1 MDSRRGFNAV
11 LIICRSVCFC
21 SRLVWSFEKS
31 HPNAILEAGEQGF
44 YAKTSIKD
52 VKVKAH
58 ILHEAGEIAGN
69 MEVASV
75 FCSKNPGVKSIILLP
90 NITKEN
96 EELRK
101 NFYPKGLYPRGA
113 NKNAD
118 VIVEWIDNKKCS
130 VDFKCMQGNGK
141 KLLDRLN
148 EAYQQADFSIIK
160 MQGDN
165 YQVDKEPLI
174 MIPLPNPELDHEP
187 VANKVRCRPL

>member
-1 MDSRRGFNAV
+1 M

-31 HPNAILEAGEQGF
+31 HHNAILEAGEQGF

-52 VKVKAH
+52 LKVKAH

-75 FCSKNPGVKSIILLP
+75 FCSKNPGVKSITLLP
-90 NITKEN
+90 NVTKEN

-118 VIVEWIDNKKCS
+118 AIIGWSGGEKWLA
-130 VDFKCMQGNGK
+130 DFKCMGGNGG
-141 KLLDRLN
+141 KLLKRLE
-148 EAYQQADFSIIK
+148 EAYNQGDFAIIK
-160 MQGDN
+160 IKESIKDPDN
-165 YQVDKEPLI
+165 IKK
-174 MIPLPNPELDHEP
+174 
-187 VANKVRCRPL
+187 VAESFMKQRYRFKGIIIYDNRDREIFRLLHK